1 MDDIRFDLV
10 TEELNPTFLF
20 GVKIDRKESEHNYHS
35 HDFPEI
41 GVILEGEGIY
51 HLDDEYIP
59 VQTGD
64 VLIFNPGTR
73 HESIIG
79 DSEKGRVEF
88 FFGFTDVSFCGMKP
102 NHIELRD
109 GGNVLH
115 TKGKTQRRIFRIC
128 EEMVKE
134 NQAKMP
140 GRYFMLKSFL
150 VQLLLNVVREETG
163 QVELSERK
171 EFDYAGKKD
180 TAEKIADYLEEH
192 YADKITLDHIAENM
206 YLSPFYISKIFK
218 SEMGESPIHYLI
230 RVRMEKAK
238 ALLESGASLS
248 IGEIAEKVGYEDA
261 YHFSKLF
268 KKTYGVSP
276 SKMRKSLG
284 RF

>member
-1 MDDIRFDLV
+1 MENIQFDLV

-20 GVKIDRKESEHNYHS
+20 GVKIERNESENNYHS

-41 GVILEGEGIY
+41 GIILEGEGLY
-51 HLDDEYIP
+51 HLGDEYIP
-59 VQTGD
+59 VNPGD
-64 VLIFNPGTR
+64 VLIFNPGTK

-79 DSEKGRVEF
+79 SSEKGRVEF
-88 FFGFTDVSFCGMKP
+88 FFGFTDVKFCGMKP
-102 NHIELRD
+102 NHIELKD

-134 NQAKMP
+134 NQTRMP

-150 VQLLLNVVREETG
+150 VQLLLNIVREQTG
-163 QVELSERK
+163 QVELAEGK

-192 YADKITLDHIAENM
+192 YAEKISLDHIAENM

-238 ALLESGASLS
+238 AILESGVPLS
-248 IGEIAEKVGYEDA
+248 IGEIAERVGYEDA

-268 KKTYGVSP
+268 KKAYGVSP
-276 SKMRKSLG
+276 SKMRKNL
-284 RF
+284 

>member
-1 MDDIRFDLV
+1 MDNIQFDLV

-20 GVKIDRKESEHNYHS
+20 GVKIDRKESENNYHS

-41 GVILEGEGIY
+41 GVILEGEGLY

-59 VQTGD
+59 VRTGD

-73 HESIIG
+73 HESIID
-79 DSEKGRVEF
+79 DSETGRVEF
-88 FFGFTDVSFCGMKP
+88 FFGFTDVKFCGMRP
-102 NHIELRD
+102 NHIELKD

-134 NQAKMP
+134 NQTRMP

-150 VQLLLNVVREETG
+150 VQLLLSIVREQTG
-163 QVELSERK
+163 QVELAEGK

-192 YADKITLDHIAENM
+192 YADKISLDQIAENM

-218 SEMGESPIHYLI
+218 SEIGESPIHYLI

-238 ALLESGASLS
+238 AILESGSSLS
-248 IGEIAEKVGYEDA
+248 IAEIAERVGYEDA

-268 KKTYGVSP
+268 KKAYGVSP
-276 SKMRKSLG
+276 SKMRKEA
-284 RF
+284 

>member
-1 MDDIRFDLV
+1 MENIQFDLV

-20 GVKIDRKESEHNYHS
+20 GVKIERNESENNYHS

-41 GVILEGEGIY
+41 GIILEGEGLY
-51 HLDDEYIP
+51 HLGDEYIP
-59 VQTGD
+59 VKPGD
-64 VLIFNPGTR
+64 VLIFNPGTK

-79 DSEKGRVEF
+79 SSEKGRVEF
-88 FFGFTDVSFCGMKP
+88 FFGFTDVKFCGMKP
-102 NHIELRD
+102 NHIELKD

-134 NQAKMP
+134 NQTRMP

-150 VQLLLNVVREETG
+150 VQLLLNIVREQTG
-163 QVELSERK
+163 QVELAEGK

-192 YADKITLDHIAENM
+192 YAEKISLDHIAENM

-238 ALLESGASLS
+238 AILESGVPLS
-248 IGEIAEKVGYEDA
+248 IGEIAERVGYEDA

-268 KKTYGVSP
+268 KKAYGVSP
-276 SKMRKSLG
+276 SKMRKNL
-284 RF
+284 

>member
-1 MDDIRFDLV
+1 MDNIQFDLV

-20 GVKIDRKESEHNYHS
+20 GVKIDRKESENNYHS

-41 GVILEGEGIY
+41 GVILEGEGLY

-59 VQTGD
+59 VRTGD

-73 HESIIG
+73 HESIID
-79 DSEKGRVEF
+79 DSETGRVEF
-88 FFGFTDVSFCGMKP
+88 FFGFTDVKFCGMRP
-102 NHIELRD
+102 NHIELKD

-115 TKGKTQRRIFRIC
+115 TKGKTQRTIFRIC

-134 NQAKMP
+134 NQTRMP

-150 VQLLLNVVREETG
+150 VQLLLSIVREQTG
-163 QVELSERK
+163 QVELAEGK
-171 EFDYAGKKD
+171 AFDYAGKKD

-192 YADKITLDHIAENM
+192 YADMISLDQIAENM

-218 SEMGESPIHYLI
+218 SEIGESPIHYLI

-238 ALLESGASLS
+238 AILESGSSLS
-248 IGEIAEKVGYEDA
+248 IAEIAERVGYEDA

-268 KKTYGVSP
+268 KKAYGVSP
-276 SKMRKSLG
+276 SKMRKEA
-284 RF
+284 

>member
-1 MDDIRFDLV
+1 MEDIQFDLV

-20 GVKIDRKESEHNYHS
+20 GVKIDRKESENNYHS

-41 GVILEGEGIY
+41 GIILEGEGLY

-64 VLIFNPGTR
+64 VLIFNPGIR
-73 HESIIG
+73 HESIIDDG
-79 DSEKGRVEF
+79 EKGRVEF
-88 FFGFTDVSFCGMKP
+88 FFGFSDVNFCGMKP
-102 NHIELRD
+102 NHIEL
-109 GGNVLH
+109 
-115 TKGKTQRRIFRIC
+115 
-128 EEMVKE
+128 
-134 NQAKMP
+134 
-140 GRYFMLKSFL
+140 KSFL
-150 VQLLLNVVREETG
+150 VHLLLNIVREETG
-163 QVELSERK
+163 QVELAEGK

-238 ALLESGASLS
+238 SLLESGVSLS
-248 IGEIAEKVGYEDA
+248 IGEIAERVGYEDA

-268 KKTYGVSP
+268 KKAYGVSP
-276 SKMRKSLG
+276 SRMRKEV
-284 RF
+284 

>member
-1 MDDIRFDLV
+1 MDNIQFDLV

-20 GVKIDRKESEHNYHS
+20 GVKIDRKESENNYHS

-41 GVILEGEGIY
+41 GVILEGEGLY

-59 VQTGD
+59 VRTGD

-73 HESIIG
+73 HESIID
-79 DSEKGRVEF
+79 DSETGRVEF
-88 FFGFTDVSFCGMKP
+88 FFGFTDVKFCGMRP
-102 NHIELRD
+102 NHIELKD

-115 TKGKTQRRIFRIC
+115 TKGKTQRTIFRIC

-134 NQAKMP
+134 NQTRMP

-150 VQLLLNVVREETG
+150 VQLLLSIVREQTG
-163 QVELSERK
+163 QVELAEGK

-192 YADKITLDHIAENM
+192 YADKISLDQIAENM

-218 SEMGESPIHYLI
+218 SEIGESPIHYLI

-238 ALLESGASLS
+238 AILESGSSLS
-248 IGEIAEKVGYEDA
+248 IAEIAERVGYEDA
-261 YHFSKLF
+261 YHFCTFFKNAFVVSRSNISK
-268 KKTYGVSP
+268 
-276 SKMRKSLG
+276 
-284 RF
+284 